1 MLVCVKETVKF
12 GIQKRVQLFS
22 SLLDPPSDTYY
33 TLMMFG
39 SFCRYI
45 VLVTLCIHDIQH
57 NFFPNN
63 N

>member
-22 SLLDPPSDTYY
+22 SLLDPPSD
-33 TLMMFG
+33 G

-63 N
+63 NKIE